1 MKYFVFNK
9 VSDYDRGSFDGCF
22 WDGEGISV
30 SEGSRR
36 GIYISRVL
44 DSREQGTMWHRIV
57 MDTDGRG
64 DASLQFSFYSSDEDV
79 LWYQGKQWRIGE
91 LITSG
96 ELSGEDKRK
105 ALAPFL
111 RVRALN
117 PRDILLHQISGR
129 YFWFLAEI
137 FGKGTG
143 RSAVRGIRVYFPRE
157 TWLSYLPAVYG
168 EEKKSAAFLEQFLG
182 IFQSMYQDMERKIE
196 HSGAYMD
203 PAGGDEKMLRWIA
216 GWLDISAVYLWR
228 GDRLRKLLEEAADLF
243 SMRGTR
249 QGLIR
254 LVELYTGEKPLVV
267 EPFQV
272 REFLKKDGKGEC
284 LRRLYGDD
292 GYTVLLLVREE
303 RIARQ
308 EDYQAVCRIAE
319 TMVPAHISVKI
330 MPLKSM
336 FFLGNYSYLGI
347 NSRLGHYR
355 PLRLDG
361 LSLLPFTAVAQTQG
375 GEQ

>member
-9 VSDYDRGSFDGCF
+9 ASDYNRGSFDGCF
-22 WDGEGISV
+22 WDGEGISI
-30 SEGSRR
+30 SEGSQR

-44 DSREQGTMWHRIV
+44 DSREQGTIWHRII
-57 MDTDGRG
+57 MDTDERG
-64 DASLQFSFYSSDEDV
+64 DASLQFSFYASDEAM
-79 LWYQGKQWRIGE
+79 LQYQGKQREIGE
-91 LITSG
+91 LIADI
-96 ELSGEDKRK
+96 ELSSEEKEK
-105 ALAPFL
+105 ALSPFL
-111 RVRALN
+111 KVRVLN

-129 YFWFLAEI
+129 FFWFLAEI

-143 RSAVRGIRVYFPRE
+143 RPAVRAIRVYFPRE

-168 EEKKSAAFLEQFLG
+168 EGKKSVAFLEQFLG
-182 IFQSMYQDMERKIE
+182 IFQSMYQDMENKIE
-196 HSGAYMD
+196 HGGAYMD
-203 PAGGDEKMLRWIA
+203 PASGNEEMLRWVA
-216 GWLDISAVYLWR
+216 GGLDISAVYLWT
-228 GDRLRKLLEEAADLF
+228 GDRLRRLLEEAAGLF

-254 LVELYTGEKPLVV
+254 LVELYTGERPLVV
-267 EPFQV
+267 ETFQV
-272 REFLKKDGKGEC
+272 KRFLRKGGKGEC

-292 GYTVLLLVREE
+292 EYTILLLVREE

-319 TMVPAHISVKI
+319 MAVPAHISVKI

-375 GEQ
+375 GE